1 MLTKPSGV
9 LVCVHASSADHG
21 YYTRSGQF
29 NKYAIGICCLSA
41 EHTTLS
47 SKRKDWM
54 SWGQYTCILVICP
67 SRTTCLHCI
76 CESLQCDD
84 TITIQQ

>member
-29 NKYAIGICCLSA
+29 NKYVIGICCFSA

-47 SKRKDWM
+47 SKRKDIDVLGSVYMYMYIGNM
-54 SWGQYTCILVICP
+54 S
-67 SRTTCLHCI
+67 
-76 CESLQCDD
+76 E
-84 TITIQQ
+84 